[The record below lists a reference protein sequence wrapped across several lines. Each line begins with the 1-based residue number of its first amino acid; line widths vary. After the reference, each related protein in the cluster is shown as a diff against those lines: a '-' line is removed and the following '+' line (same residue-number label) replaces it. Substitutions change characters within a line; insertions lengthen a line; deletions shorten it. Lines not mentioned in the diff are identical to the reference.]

1 MNKESFLIYKSFY
14 EPIKFLDDEKL
25 GKLFRAIFEYQIN
38 NIECQDMEIRMAFEF
53 FKNQFR
59 LDDEKY
65 QKIVER
71 NKENGK
77 KGGRPKQNEENPK
90 NPMGL
95 KKPKKAD
102 NDNEKDNDNDNE
114 KDNDIT
120 NTSNIY
126 EFLENNFGRT
136 LNPIEYEE
144 ISNWE
149 DNELTRYAIKQAI
162 LNGKYGIKYI
172 SSILNSY
179 KMKNIKTI
187 QQAQQDE
194 EIFKKSKENRNKSS
208 REKMDEVFERFLNA
222 KDEDEE

>member
-38 NIECQDMEIRMAFEF
+38 KIECQDMEIRMAFEF

-90 NPMGL
+90 NPVGL

-102 NDNEKDNDNDNE
+102 NDNDNEKDNDNDN
-114 KDNDIT
+114 DTTTDIYT
-120 NTSNIY
+120 Y
-126 EFLENNFGRT
+126 LENNFART
-136 LNPIEYEE
+136 LSPIEIDK
-144 ISNWE
+144 ISQWLSLYNE
-149 DNELTRYAIKQAI
+149 DIIKYAIELSV
-162 LNGKYGIKYI
+162 LNGKKTFNYVEGILKNWKGKNYNTLDE
-172 SSILNSY
+172 ILDNE
-179 KMKNIKTI
+179 KNKNKNNG
-187 QQAQQDE
+187 E
-194 EIFKKSKENRNKSS
+194 VKKVCEGG
-208 REKMDEVFERFLNA
+208 FQL
-222 KDEDEE
+222 